1 MKRVLN
7 IMSMLFICSM
17 LFCLPVKAADSR
29 ISVSQDGDV
38 ISWSVDC
45 NELIRNYDLYFYE
58 LPVDS
63 GKSSDFLF
71 VGLFKTTNKEFN
83 LSDIQATILDK
94 RLTLVVTAVNF
105 DGDVVATSEMVP
117 VVASIHSNVSGI
129 TNVPTITAVRDFQLN
144 PTVSSLKNESRY
156 IHTGTSKY
164 IGDDVYSIPVIV
176 ENGLGLEPFKQE
188 FKVRVVDADFL
199 FEDGTLT
206 ILKDDGFKMWR
217 MTVDPK
223 AVKKVVLAH
232 NISTVPSEAFKGCTK
247 LETVKVERQTNS
259 LIIEDK
265 AFRGCTSLTGDGGNI
280 YSFLRKA
287 SYIGDYAFSGCT
299 SLSKVKF
306 RADALTYI
314 GKYAFAGCKNIKDI
328 RFCEACHVEEFT
340 TDISTRAFNRCST
353 EGVIHFT
360 DEIAMQSLEDAFIK
374 GSLKFG
380 DSKWQIEILPSQ
392 SDSIQAFEASS
403 KAVKEYSMHYET
415 VESWE
420 DVCRAILDGS
430 LFVSIDITDFGSWEV
445 PSNVLTVTKAAKAVV
460 RITSGN
466 DTVVLFGDLIKET
479 SRDVEWYLLAA
490 DSGLP
495 FYDGICL
502 HNNEIVMF

>member
-1 MKRVLN
+1 MRRVLN
-7 IMSMLFICSM
+7 IVSMLFICSM
-17 LFCLPVKAADSR
+17 LFCLPVKAADYKVS
-29 ISVSQDGDV
+29 ISQSGDV
-38 ISWSVDC
+38 ISWSTDC

-63 GKSSDFLF
+63 GESGDFLF

-83 LSDIQATILDK
+83 LSKIQATILDK
-94 RLTLVVTAVNF
+94 RLTLVVTAVSF

-117 VVASIHSNVSGI
+117 VISSVHSNVSGI

-176 ENGLGLEPFKQE
+176 ENGIGLEPFKQE
-188 FKVRVVDADFL
+188 FLVRVVDADFL

-223 AVKKVVLAH
+223 AIKKVVLAH
-232 NISTVPSEAFKGCTK
+232 NISTIPAEAFKGCTK

-259 LIIEDK
+259 LVIEDK
-265 AFRGCTSLTGDGGNI
+265 AFRGCTSLTGDGDSI

-314 GKYAFAGCKNIKDI
+314 GKYAFAGCRNIKDI

-340 TDISTRAFNRCST
+340 TVINTRAFNRCST

-374 GSLKFG
+374 GGLKFG
-380 DSKWQIEILPSQ
+380 DSKWQVEILPSQ

-403 KAVKEYSMHYET
+403 KAVKEYSTHYET

-430 LFVSIDITDFGSWEV
+430 LFVSIDITDFGNWEV

-502 HNNEIVMF
+502 CNDKIIMF

>member
-7 IMSMLFICSM
+7 IVSMLFICSM
-17 LFCLPVKAADSR
+17 LFCLPVKAADSE
-29 ISVSQDGDV
+29 ISISQKDDI
-38 ISWSVDC
+38 ISWSADC

-63 GKSSDFLF
+63 GNSSDFLF
-71 VGLFKTTNKEFN
+71 VGLFKTTNEEFN

-94 RLTLVVTAVNF
+94 RLTLVVTAISF
-105 DGDVVATSEMVP
+105 DGNVVATSKMVP
-117 VVASIHSNVSGI
+117 VIASIHSNVSGI
-129 TNVPTITAVRDFQLN
+129 TNVPTISAVRDFQLN

-164 IGDDVYSIPVIV
+164 LGDNIYSIPVIV
-176 ENGLGLEPFKQE
+176 DNGIGLNSYKQD
-188 FKVRVVDADFL
+188 FQIKIVDADYL
-199 FEDGTLT
+199 FENDTLT

-217 MTVDPK
+217 AAVDPK

-232 NISTVPSEAFKGCTK
+232 NISTIPSEAFKGCTK

-265 AFRGCTSLTGDGGNI
+265 AFRGCTSLTGDGDNI

-314 GKYAFAGCKNIKDI
+314 GKYAFAGCKNINDI

-340 TDISTRAFNRCST
+340 ADINTRAFNRCST
-353 EGVIHFT
+353 EGVIYFT
-360 DEIAMQSLEDAFIK
+360 DEIAMQSLEEAFAK
-374 GSLKFG
+374 GGLKFG
-380 DSKWQIEILPSQ
+380 VSKWQVEILPSQ
-392 SDSIQAFEASS
+392 SDTIQAFEASS
-403 KAVKEYSMHYET
+403 ESVKKYSAHYDI
-415 VESWE
+415 VKSWDE
-420 DVCRAILDGS
+420 VCQVLSNDS
-430 LFVSIDITDFGSWEV
+430 LFVSIDITDFEDKEIPAKVLMIIEV
-445 PSNVLTVTKAAKAVV
+445 NKAVV

-466 DTVVLFGDLIKET
+466 DIVLLFGDLIKE
-479 SRDVEWYLLAA
+479 SSKSIEWYMFIS

-502 HNNEIVMF
+502 HNDEIVMF

>member
-7 IMSMLFICSM
+7 IVGMLFICSM
-17 LFCLPVKAADSR
+17 LFCLPVKAADSV
-29 ISVSQDGDV
+29 ISISQDGDV

-144 PTVSSLKNESRY
+144 PTVSSLKNELRC
-156 IHTGTSKY
+156 IHTGISKY
-164 IGDDVYSIPVIV
+164 IGDGVYSIPVIV
-176 ENGLGLEPFKQE
+176 ENGVDLEPFKQE
-188 FKVRVVDADFL
+188 FLVRVVDADFL

-265 AFRGCTSLTGDGGNI
+265 AFRGEAVL
-280 YSFLRKA
+280 
-287 SYIGDYAFSGCT
+287 
-299 SLSKVKF
+299 
-306 RADALTYI
+306 DAPL
-314 GKYAFAGCKNIKDI
+314 
-328 RFCEACHVEEFT
+328 V
-340 TDISTRAFNRCST
+340 
-353 EGVIHFT
+353 
-360 DEIAMQSLEDAFIK
+360 
-374 GSLKFG
+374 
-380 DSKWQIEILPSQ
+380 
-392 SDSIQAFEASS
+392 
-403 KAVKEYSMHYET
+403 
-415 VESWE
+415 
-420 DVCRAILDGS
+420 
-430 LFVSIDITDFGSWEV
+430 
-445 PSNVLTVTKAAKAVV
+445 
-460 RITSGN
+460 
-466 DTVVLFGDLIKET
+466 VVLFCKFILISLAQTNKHDESNINT
-479 SRDVEWYLLAA
+479 SNKTIYIFLNMTT
-490 DSGLP
+490 SK
-495 FYDGICL
+495 Y
-502 HNNEIVMF
+502 